1 MPVGRP
7 VRERGPLFLGD
18 DSPKGGRMQ
27 DADLGSFQVRKANQ
41 MSNLGYVAGG
51 GGGE

>member
-1 MPVGRP
+1 
-7 VRERGPLFLGD
+7 
-18 DSPKGGRMQ
+18 MQ
-27 DADLGSFQVRKANQ
+27 DADLGSFQVRNGNQ